1 MNDRVTCEAVMA
13 AFVETD
19 QLGNQQL
26 FDEVAKQLGIPDEVR
41 HASAPVG
48 RAGKRYKLFERQCR
62 WHQQSLRQAGVLER
76 VDRGVWRLSDEARQS
91 LTPAPSKRVLLAFS
105 TELGCA
111 LWGNAEDV
119 FGALGEQVTL
129 AFTSPPYPLMK
140 ERAYGNVS
148 QDAYVDW
155 LLPILKPIVK
165 CLRPGGSLVVNVGN
179 DIFISGSPARSLWI
193 ERLTLAIH
201 DLGMELMERFVW
213 VSNKPPGPVL
223 WASIK
228 RVHHNVAYEHVLW
241 FTNDPHKVI
250 ADNRRCLQPHSK
262 EHLKLMHAGGERRR
276 ASYAG
281 GAYTLRAGSFGAIT
295 PGAIARNVLEIP
307 HKDRDQIPAREYA
320 AAHGLPV
327 HPAQMPVKLAEH
339 FVRFL
344 SEVGD
349 LVVDP
354 FGGTGTTG
362 RAAELHQRR
371 WIVTE
376 RCREYLMAGAQR
388 FRASRGFKAA
398 WEEVME

>member
-179 DIFISGSPARSLWI
+179 DLSG
-193 ERLTLAIH
+193 
-201 DLGMELMERFVW
+201 
-213 VSNKPPGPVL
+213 
-223 WASIK
+223 
-228 RVHHNVAYEHVLW
+228 
-241 FTNDPHKVI
+241 
-250 ADNRRCLQPHSK
+250 
-262 EHLKLMHAGGERRR
+262 LKG
-276 ASYAG
+276 
-281 GAYTLRAGSFGAIT
+281 
-295 PGAIARNVLEIP
+295 
-307 HKDRDQIPAREYA
+307 
-320 AAHGLPV
+320 
-327 HPAQMPVKLAEH
+327 
-339 FVRFL
+339 
-344 SEVGD
+344 
-349 LVVDP
+349 
-354 FGGTGTTG
+354 
-362 RAAELHQRR
+362 
-371 WIVTE
+371 
-376 RCREYLMAGAQR
+376 
-388 FRASRGFKAA
+388 
-398 WEEVME
+398 